1 MKYVFTKHAKERMV
15 LRRINRKGV
24 INTIKKNELKALDDE
39 TENKVAF
46 YKKWTEKFALKVVT
60 IKNEFE
66 IRIITVHPV
75 SLGRLKNIKNLIE
88 IK

>member
-15 LRRINRKGV
+15 LRRINRKEV

-60 IKNEFE
+60 IKDEFG
-66 IRIITVHPV
+66 IKIITVHPI
-75 SLGRLKNIKNLIE
+75 GIERLKNVKNLIE

>member
-15 LRRINRKGV
+15 LRRINRKEV

>member
-15 LRRINRKGV
+15 LRRINRKEV

-46 YKKWTEKFALKVVT
+46 YKKWTEKFAIKVVT
-60 IKNEFE
+60 IKDEFG
-66 IRIITVHPV
+66 IKIITVHPI
-75 SLGRLKNIKNLIE
+75 GIERLKNVKNLIE

>member
-1 MKYVFTKHAKERMV
+1 MKYVFTKHAKERIF
-15 LRRINRKGV
+15 LRRISKKEV
-24 INTIKKNELKALDDE
+24 INTIKKNDLKALDDE
-39 TENKVAF
+39 KENKIAF

>member
-15 LRRINRKGV
+15 LRRINRKEV

-46 YKKWTEKFALKVVT
+46 YKSGQK
-60 IKNEFE
+60 
-66 IRIITVHPV
+66 
-75 SLGRLKNIKNLIE
+75 SLL
-88 IK
+88 